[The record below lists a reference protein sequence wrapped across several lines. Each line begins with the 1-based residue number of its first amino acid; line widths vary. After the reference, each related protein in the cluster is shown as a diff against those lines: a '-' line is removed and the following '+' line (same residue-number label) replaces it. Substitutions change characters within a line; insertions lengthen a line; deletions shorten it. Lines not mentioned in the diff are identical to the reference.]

1 MKRNYG
7 VNSRLLL
14 IITITGVLFILFI
27 LSLYLSERR
36 SYRIISE
43 LSKQQLEQEANALI
57 KISNRTQDEV
67 SWDYTYWDEF
77 VSALKTR
84 DFYWYEENI
93 STIITSFHMDYVVVY
108 DPDLKITHEASSN
121 DVTIRQFIPDSVFS
135 EFVKNPSISFY
146 LTTSQGLFEI
156 SGASVHPSN
165 DPTHKATKPSGYLF
179 VGKLWNK
186 RFIEELS
193 NLSGTTISLQEP
205 GNNTAKPDKFMLSSS
220 VSLNGW
226 NGKPVGNVLFTRET
240 KGLKLYKQSS
250 SRMILLLLASIIVL
264 WLLIRFSLIRWVV
277 KPLNLIKS
285 IIATENLNHINELRK
300 APGEF
305 RQIAEL
311 FGRHL
316 RQKEELIAAKQK
328 AEESERLKS
337 SFLTNISH
345 EIRTPMN
352 GIMGFAGLLKE
363 PDLTGEQQQKYIKI
377 IEESGTRMINIINDL
392 VNISK
397 IESGLLDLNITQFNL
412 NELLDYIYAYF
423 KPEVERKGILLL
435 IDKKL
440 PTNEVT
446 IKSDREKVYTI
457 VTNLVK
463 NASKF
468 TNNGFIKFGFD
479 KIDNELTFF
488 VHDTG
493 IGISSEKQK
502 VIFNRFIQ
510 ADTSLSKDYEGAG
523 LGLTITKAYVEAL
536 GGKIWVKSEP
546 DFGSSFYFTIPCESI
561 PKCDPRTN
569 NTKNKESGLK
579 PSSMLKVLIA
589 EDDSSSDILLTQ
601 FLKEIDADILH
612 ARNGIEAI
620 EVFKKNPDID
630 IILMDIKM
638 PKMDGFEATK
648 EIRSFDED
656 IIIIAQTAYAL
667 SNDREEAIN
676 AGCND
681 HISKPIIKKELLSI
695 ISKYAKLPPLAN

>member
-1 MKRNYG
+1 MKRDYG

-14 IITITGVLFILFI
+14 IITLTGVLFILFI

-36 SYRIISE
+36 SYRIVFES
-43 LSKQQLEQEANALI
+43 SRQQLEQEANALVN
-57 KISNRTQDEV
+57 ISNRTQGDLA
-67 SWDYTYWDEF
+67 WDYTYWDEF
-77 VSALKTR
+77 VSALKSR
-84 DFYWYEENI
+84 DTYWYEENI
-93 STIITSFHMDYVVVY
+93 STIISSFHMDYAVVY
-108 DPDLKITHEASSN
+108 DSDYKIAHEASSN
-121 DVTIRQFIPDSVFS
+121 SITIKHFIPDSVFS
-135 EFVKNPSISFY
+135 EFKKNPKINFY
-146 LTTSQGLFEI
+146 IATSNGVLEI
-156 SGASVHPSN
+156 CGASVHPSN
-165 DPTHKATKPSGYLF
+165 DPTHKATEPSGYLL
-179 VGKLWNK
+179 VGKLWDK
-186 RFIEELS
+186 VFIKELS
-193 NLSGTTISLQEP
+193 DLSGTNISLLESDAVP
-205 GNNTAKPDKFMLSSS
+205 VKTDKFNVSST
-220 VSLNGW
+220 VILNGW
-226 NGKPVGNVLFTRET
+226 NGKPVGSIVFTREHE
-240 KGLKLYKQSS
+240 GLKLYKQSS
-250 SRMILLLLASIIVL
+250 TRMILLLLASIIVT
-264 WLLIRFSLIRWVV
+264 WLLIRLALIRWVV
-277 KPLNLIKS
+277 RPLDLIKS
-285 IIATENLNHINELRK
+285 IIATEELKHIKELQK

-305 RQIAEL
+305 KQIAEL
-311 FGRHL
+311 LGRHL
-316 RQKEELIAAKQK
+316 RQKEELIAAKDK

-377 IEESGTRMINIINDL
+377 IEESGNRMINIINDL

-423 KPEVERKGILLL
+423 KPEVERKGVQLLL
-435 IDKKL
+435 DKKL

-446 IKSDREKVYTI
+446 IKSDREKVYSI

-493 IGISSEKQK
+493 IGISSDKQK

-546 DFGSSFYFTIPCESI
+546 DFGSSFYFTIPCESM
-561 PKCDPRTN
+561 PKCAPQA
-569 NTKNKESGLK
+569 NTTKTKESGLK
-579 PSSMLKVLIA
+579 PSNMLKVLIA

-612 ARNGIEAI
+612 AKNGIEAI
-620 EVFKKNPDID
+620 EIFKSNPDID

-638 PKMDGFEATK
+638 PKMDGFEATR
-648 EIRSFDED
+648 EIRSFNED
-656 IIIIAQTAYAL
+656 VIIIAQTAYAL
-667 SNDREEAIN
+667 SNDREEAIQ

-681 HISKPIIKKELLSI
+681 HISKPIIKKELFSI
-695 ISKYAKLPPLAN
+695 LSKYAKLAH

>member
-14 IITITGVLFILFI
+14 IITITGVLFILVMMA
-27 LSLYLSERR
+27 LYLSERR
-36 SYRIISE
+36 SYNIVFDS
-43 LSKQQLEQEANALI
+43 SQKQLEQEVNALI
-57 KISNRTQDEV
+57 KISNRTQGDV
-67 SWDYTYWDEF
+67 AWDYTYWDEF
-77 VSALKTR
+77 VSALKYN
-84 DFYWYEENI
+84 DKDWYQENI
-93 STIITSFHMDYVVVY
+93 STIISSFHMDYVSVY
-108 DPDLKITHEASSN
+108 DPTLNIIHEASSD
-121 DVTIRQFIPDSVFS
+121 DVKIRHFIPDSVFS
-135 EFVKNPSISFY
+135 EFVKSPEISFY
-146 LTTSQGLFEI
+146 IATSEGIFEI
-156 SGASVHPSN
+156 NGASVHPSN
-165 DPTHKATKPSGYLF
+165 DPTHEATKPSGYLF
-179 VGKLWNK
+179 VAKLWNN

-193 NLSGTTISLQEP
+193 NLSGTTISLLEP
-205 GNNTAKPDKFMLSSS
+205 DNTPAKQDKFMVSTS
-220 VSLNGW
+220 VNLNGW
-226 NGKPVGNVLFTRET
+226 NGKPIRSIMFTREHE
-240 KGLKLYKQSS
+240 GLKLFKQSS
-250 SRMILLLLASIIVL
+250 SRMILLLLASIIVS

-277 KPLNLIKS
+277 RPLNLIKS
-285 IIATENLNHINELRK
+285 IIATEDLMHVGELRK
-300 APGEF
+300 VPGEF
-305 RQIAEL
+305 KQIAEI
-311 FGRHL
+311 FGLHL
-316 RQKEELIAAKQK
+316 RQKEELIAAKEK

-423 KPEVERKGILLL
+423 KPEVERKGIQLLL
-435 IDKKL
+435 DKKL

-446 IKSDREKVYTI
+446 IKSDREKVYSI

-468 TNNGFIKFGFD
+468 TNDGFIKFGFD
-479 KIDNELTFF
+479 KVDNELTFF

-546 DFGSSFYFTIPCESI
+546 DFGSSFYFTIPCESM
-561 PKCDPRTN
+561 PKCEPQTN
-569 NTKNKESGLK
+569 NPTNKKSGLK
-579 PSSMLKVLIA
+579 SSSMLKVLIA
-589 EDDSSSDILLTQ
+589 EDDNSSDILLTQ
-601 FLKEIDADILH
+601 FLNEIDADILH
-612 ARNGIEAI
+612 ARNGKEAI
-620 EVFKKNPDID
+620 EIFKQNPDID

-638 PKMDGFEATK
+638 PKMDGLEATK
-648 EIRSFDED
+648 EIRSFNED
-656 IIIIAQTAYAL
+656 VIIIAQTAYAL
-667 SNDREEAIN
+667 SNDREMVIT

-681 HISKPIIKKELLSI
+681 HISKPIIKKELFSI
-695 ISKYAKLPPLAN
+695 LSKYAKLAN